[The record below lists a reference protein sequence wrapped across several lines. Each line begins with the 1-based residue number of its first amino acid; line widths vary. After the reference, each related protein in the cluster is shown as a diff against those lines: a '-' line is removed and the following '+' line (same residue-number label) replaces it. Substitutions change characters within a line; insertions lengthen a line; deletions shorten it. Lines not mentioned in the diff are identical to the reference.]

1 MNIQKVV
8 HRVVANLMACFK
20 AFLKAGVM
28 ASVVTCT
35 MASTTAQ
42 ASDLSDKLQSTD
54 YVLLM
59 RHTRAPGIGD
69 PANYTLDDCKTQR
82 NLSDE
87 GRKQAVA
94 VGHWLKKQGV
104 QTANVHTS
112 AWCRCKDTAEL
123 LRLGPVTLEPT
134 LASFFDDMAQAK
146 TQNQKLEKFIATQ
159 LSAKRQTSADFG
171 DPPCEHLRVH
181 GREHCIGRHGAGQG
195 QLKWEDDVLQAH
207 TEAKL
212 NPPRGWTAQGCI
224 GCCH

>member
-1 MNIQKVV
+1 MAG
-8 HRVVANLMACFK
+8 VVA
-20 AFLKAGVM
+20 
-28 ASVVTCT
+28 CT
-35 MASTTAQ
+35 MASTTVQ
-42 ASDLSDKLQSTD
+42 ASDLSDKLQSPD

-59 RHTRAPGIGD
+59 RHTRAPGVGD

-123 LRLGPVTLEPT
+123 LKLGAVTVEPA

-146 TQNQKLEKFIATQ
+146 TKNQQLEKFIATQ
-159 LSAKRQTSADFG
+159 LKTKGKQALVLVTHHVNIYEFMGENIASGDMVLAKVDSNGKMLAY
-171 DPPCEHLRVH
+171 
-181 GREHCIGRHGAGQG
+181 
-195 QLKWEDDVLQAH
+195 
-207 TEAKL
+207 KL
-212 NPPRGWTAQGCI
+212 IARPN
-224 GCCH
+224 

>member
-1 MNIQKVV
+1 MNIQKVAR
-8 HRVVANLMACFK
+8 RVVANLVANAMACFK

-28 ASVVTCT
+28 AGVVACT
-35 MASTTAQ
+35 MASTTVQ
-42 ASDLSDKLQSTD
+42 ASDLSDKLQSPD

-104 QTANVHTS
+104 PTANVHTS

-123 LRLGPVTLEPT
+123 LKLGPVTVEPA

-146 TQNQKLEKFIATQ
+146 TQNQQLEKFIATQ
-159 LSAKRQTSADFG
+159 LKTKGKQALVLVTHHVNIYEYMGENIASGDMVLAKVDSNG
-171 DPPCEHLRVH
+171 KRV
-181 GREHCIGRHGAGQG
+181 AYT
-195 QLKWEDDVLQAH
+195 LV
-207 TEAKL
+207 
-212 NPPRGWTAQGCI
+212 PRPN
-224 GCCH
+224 